1 MTLAGGRSAG
11 RLEIVAPEGVGEVV
25 AGADLAGLLIAH
37 AELRDGDIVSVTS
50 KVVSKAEGRRREGT
64 REEALPGE
72 TVRVVARR
80 GDTTIVR
87 NHLGLTMAAGGIDAS
102 NVEPGQVLLLPE
114 DPDASARAIREA
126 VLERTGANVGVL
138 ITDTAGRPW
147 RDGQTDI
154 AIGAAGLWVAE
165 DFSGRVDGH
174 GNPLLVTAPAVADEL
189 AGAAELSSGKLGGR
203 PFAVIRGRADLVLPA
218 GSHGTG
224 ARVLVRPDGG
234 DMFGFGS
241 REAVVAALA
250 RRDAAVFGSLAPAAD
265 LVIAITEVLAPA
277 TGTAVEAAGDMISAH
292 LSAPYE
298 DSLFALRTL
307 AFAFGWTLETD
318 PTEGTADGPSGIGLR
333 FRPSSP

>member
-1 MTLAGGRSAG
+1 VILGGG
-11 RLEIVAPEGVGEVV
+11 RLEVVAPEGVGEVV

-80 GDTTIVR
+80 GETTIVR

-102 NVEPGQVLLLPE
+102 NVEQGQVLLLPE
-114 DPDASARAIREA
+114 DPDASARTIREA

-154 AIGAAGLWVAE
+154 AIGASGLWVAE

-250 RRDAAVFGSLAPAAD
+250 QRDAAVFGSPAPAAD
-265 LVIAITEVLAPA
+265 LAIAITEVLAMSTA
-277 TGTAVEAAGDMISAH
+277 VGTAVEAAGDTVSAH
-292 LSAPYE
+292 LSAPYD

-307 AFAFGWTLETD
+307 AFAFGWNLETE
-318 PTEGTADGPSGIGLR
+318 PTEGPADGPSGIGLR

>member
-1 MTLAGGRSAG
+1 MILGGG
-11 RLEIVAPEGVGEVV
+11 RLEVVAPDGVGEVL
-25 AGADLAGLLIAH
+25 AGADLAGLLIEL

-80 GDTTIVR
+80 GETTIVR

-102 NVEPGQVLLLPE
+102 NVEQGQVLLLPE
-114 DPDASARAIREA
+114 DPDASARTIREA

-154 AIGAAGLWVAE
+154 AIGASGLWVAE

-250 RRDAAVFGSLAPAAD
+250 QRDAAVFGSPAPAAD
-265 LVIAITEVLAPA
+265 LAIAITEVLALAPA
-277 TGTAVEAAGDMISAH
+277 VGTAVESAGDTISAR
-292 LSAPYE
+292 LSAPYD

-307 AFAFGWTLETD
+307 AFAFGWTLETE
-318 PTEGTADGPSGIGLR
+318 PTEGPAGGPSGIGLR